1 MNATLFFINLIFL
14 IVMIVVGLSL
24 YVHIDTIY
32 LELVQVKDTNIELA
46 QWTQKYEKF
55 TCN

>member
-1 MNATLFFINLIFL
+1 MNATLFFANLVL
-14 IVMIVVGLSL
+14 LSLMIVVGTSI

-32 LELVQVKDTNIELA
+32 LELVQVKDTNVKLA
-46 QWTQKYEKF
+46 QWIEKVEEF